1 MTLEI
6 STGAGA
12 LIITPTY
19 NEKENLPRLVTE
31 IHRVVPEA
39 HILVVD
45 DNSPDGTGDLAASL
59 ARRDSRIHVLHREGK
74 LGLGTAYIAG
84 FKYALSKDYERI
96 FEMDADLS
104 HRPEH
109 LPEFLNMSKDY
120 DLVLGCRYMEGGGT
134 EDWGMMRRM
143 LSQGGNLYART
154 ILSLPFQDLTGGFKC
169 FRREVLESIDL
180 DAIGS
185 EGYAFQIELTYRTYR
200 AGYRIGETPIIF
212 PDRTLGRSKMNRKI
226 ILEALW
232 RVAKLRGQG

>member
-12 LIITPTY
+12 LIVTPTY

-45 DNSPDGTGDLAASL
+45 DNSPDGTGELAASL
-59 ARRDSRIHVLHREGK
+59 ARRDSRIHTLHREGK

-84 FKYALSKDYERI
+84 FKHALSKSYERI

-109 LPEFLNMSKDY
+109 LPEFLNMSK
-120 DLVLGCRYMEGGGT
+120 C
-134 EDWGMMRRM
+134 
-143 LSQGGNLYART
+143 SFHLYV
-154 ILSLPFQDLTGGFKC
+154 C
-169 FRREVLESIDL
+169 
-180 DAIGS
+180 S
-185 EGYAFQIELTYRTYR
+185 EIQSFYF
-200 AGYRIGETPIIF
+200 
-212 PDRTLGRSKMNRKI
+212 
-226 ILEALW
+226 
-232 RVAKLRGQG
+232 